1 MGERKRS
8 YFENG
13 PTLGEPGPGGFAA
26 SDPAMHEPG
35 RTTLGSALR
44 SAREGLGFS
53 LDDMARD
60 LRIRRSFLQ
69 ALEEGRFKDLPGV
82 TYATGFLRTYAEHL
96 GLDPETAVR
105 QFKEEASGA
114 IPKSELYMPKPVPE
128 GRVPGGAM
136 LLLALVLAGGL
147 YGGWYYLT
155 STGRDVVDLVP
166 PLPDR
171 LASALDLG
179 PSSPAE
185 VVVPVTGAPD
195 GVPEEPA
202 VVGEPPA
209 EAAQVPAELPAAE
222 GMTVAEGTVGEA
234 DAGTAA
240 PAGDAAPAT
249 SAPAAPDP
257 AATAPVATAPAAQAQ
272 PGTEVA
278 DAATAAAQADEAEE
292 EETNGVPAPPTA
304 LTGSPEAAASPSASP
319 LEAASSEVAVAAPP
333 SPPAVPAPA
342 ADAPTGRVYGL
353 VNGAS
358 RIQLRA
364 TQDSWIQVRDGAG
377 DLLFARV
384 LRPGDVYRAP
394 DRSGLKLVTGNA
406 GGLVAVVD
414 GVEAPRPFGQT
425 GQVMRDVAL
434 DPQRMSNP

>member
-13 PTLGEPGPGGFAA
+13 PTLGEPSPGAP
-26 SDPAMHEPG
+26 SEPPMTERG
-35 RTTLGSALR
+35 RSSLGVELR
-44 SAREGLGFS
+44 SAREAMGLG
-53 LDDMARD
+53 LDEVARD

-96 GLDPETAVR
+96 GLDPESAVR

-128 GRVPGGAM
+128 GRVPGGTM
-136 LLLALVLAGGL
+136 LLMALVLAGGV

-155 STGRDVVDLVP
+155 STGRDMVDLVP

-179 PSSPAE
+179 TPPPE
-185 VVVPVTGAPD
+185 VVVPVT
-195 GVPEEPA
+195 
-202 VVGEPPA
+202 EPP
-209 EAAQVPAELPAAE
+209 EAAEVPVADQFGSGQSDPGQPPSGQAGTDLPQAEPQPA
-222 GMTVAEGTVGEA
+222 GTVVA
-234 DAGTAA
+234 DGS
-240 PAGDAAPAT
+240 G
-249 SAPAAPDP
+249 APAAPPAPADQAGTSP
-257 AATAPVATAPAAQAQ
+257 AASAQATTAAEAPPAPGTDGAGTETASTEDEDESNGLPAA
-272 PGTEVA
+272 
-278 DAATAAAQADEAEE
+278 
-292 EETNGVPAPPTA
+292 PTA
-304 LTGSPEAAASPSASP
+304 LDGSSGSAPGPATASPSTPTPTVALP
-319 LEAASSEVAVAAPP
+319 EPEVAAAPP
-333 SPPAVPAPA
+333 APPAVPAPA
-342 ADAPTGRVYGL
+342 AEAPTGRVYG
-353 VNGAS
+353 VANGPS

-394 DRSGLKLVTGNA
+394 DQSGLKLVTGNA

-414 GVEAPRPFGQT
+414 GVQAPRPFGQT

-434 DPQRMSNP
+434 DPQRMANP

>member
-1 MGERKRS
+1 MGERKRR

-114 IPKSELYMPKPVPE
+114 IPKSQLYMPKPVPE

-179 PSSPAE
+179 PSSPPE
-185 VVVPVTGAPD
+185 VVVPVTGTPGDA
-195 GVPEEPA
+195 PEEPA
-202 VVGEPPA
+202 VGEPP
-209 EAAQVPAELPAAE
+209 PAE
-222 GMTVAEGTVGEA
+222 GITVAEGTTGEA
-234 DAGTAA
+234 DAETAA

-249 SAPAAPDP
+249 PVPAGDATPAAP
-257 AATAPVATAPAAQAQ
+257 APATPEPVGSAPPSGPA
-272 PGTEVA
+272 PAA
-278 DAATAAAQADEAEE
+278 DAATTAAQAAAQADEAEE

-304 LTGSPEAAASPSASP
+304 LAGSPETGAPAAGSPSAPSPEAAP
-319 LEAASSEVAVAAPP
+319 SEVAAAAPP

-342 ADAPTGRVYGL
+342 ADAPTGRVYGV

-358 RIQLRA
+358 RVQLRA

-394 DRSGLKLVTGNA
+394 DQSGLRLVTGNA

-425 GQVMRDVAL
+425 GQVMRDVVL

>member
-13 PTLGEPGPGGFAA
+13 PTLGETGPSA
-26 SDPAMHEPG
+26 SDPVLPET
-35 RTTLGSALR
+35 RRSTLGPALR
-44 SAREGLGFS
+44 SAREEAGFS
-53 LDDMARD
+53 LDDVARN

-96 GLDPETAVR
+96 GLDPEVAVR
-105 QFKEEASGA
+105 YFKEEASGA

-136 LLLALVLAGGL
+136 LLMALVLAGGL

-171 LASALDLG
+171 LVSALDLG
-179 PSSPAE
+179 PPEAPE
-185 VVVPVTGAPD
+185 VIVPVTGSPVSDSLA
-195 GVPEEPA
+195 GTPELPA
-202 VVGEPPA
+202 VGEPSA
-209 EAAQVPAELPAAE
+209 L
-222 GMTVAEGTVGEA
+222 GGTG
-234 DAGTAA
+234 AGTR
-240 PAGDAAPAT
+240 
-249 SAPAAPDP
+249 
-257 AATAPVATAPAAQAQ
+257 
-272 PGTEVA
+272 EVA
-278 DAATAAAQADEAEE
+278 DAAAPASSPGMADPGMAVSAAVPAAEAPAPAGGAMPAPAPEAGTQMAAAPPAAAAGTAGEE
-292 EETNGVPAPPTA
+292 EEELDGVPAAPMA
-304 LTGSPEAAASPSASP
+304 LAAAGAAGTPAAATPPAS
-319 LEAASSEVAVAAPP
+319 EIAAVPPPPPAAPP
-333 SPPAVPAPA
+333 PAEAV
-342 ADAPTGRVYGL
+342 PTGRVYGV
-353 VNGAS
+353 VNGRS

-364 TQDSWIQVRDGAG
+364 TQDSWIQVRDSAG

-394 DRSGLKLVTGNA
+394 NESGLKLVTGNA
-406 GGLVAVVD
+406 GGLIAVVD
-414 GVEAPRPFGQT
+414 GVAAPRPFGQT

-434 DPQRMSNP
+434 DPQRIANP

>member
-1 MGERKRS
+1 MGERKRR

-35 RTTLGSALR
+35 RTTLGPALR
-44 SAREGLGFS
+44 AAREDLGFS

-136 LLLALVLAGGL
+136 LLLALVLAGGV

-179 PSSPAE
+179 PASPPE

-195 GVPEEPA
+195 GATEGPA
-202 VVGEPPA
+202 AGEPPA
-209 EAAQVPAELPAAE
+209 EAAQAPAEPPPAE
-222 GMTVAEGTVGEA
+222 GMTVAEGTAGQA
-234 DAGTAA
+234 DAGAAA
-240 PAGDAAPAT
+240 PAGDAPPP
-249 SAPAAPDP
+249 APAAPEP
-257 AATAPVATAPAAQAQ
+257 AGSAPAGQAR
-272 PGTEVA
+272 PGAVPPAA

-292 EETNGVPAPPTA
+292 EEETNGVPAPPTA
-304 LTGSPEAAASPSASP
+304 LSGPPEAGGPAAGSPSVPATGAASP
-319 LEAASSEVAVAAPP
+319 EIAAAAPP
-333 SPPAVPAPA
+333 PPPPAPAPA
-342 ADAPTGRVYGL
+342 AGAPTGRVYGV

-394 DRSGLKLVTGNA
+394 DQSGLRLVTGNA